1 VAYSDPAT
9 GNQLAYLEALHRQLR
24 GEVTP
29 SFTDGLNRKQASVM
43 IDEAKGLLL
52 QKEHAR
58 LMALGLPIPEP
69 APAPPQNVTAIPTD
83 AREEWAARKRDEL
96 AAQQRERRARSDTAT
111 AHLRDRYIAQ
121 FGGPNRYAPP
131 QHMADDH
138 RAFIVLWKATSATP
152 GTNTLAS
159 GDGSAST
166 RATATTCRIEAAPP
180 STAGVA
186 ACRTRSTITRSTTA
200 TRRQSSLPIYEC
212 TTCGSNPVSSPGAEC
227 SSCQAK
233 KVK

>member
-83 AREEWAARKRDEL
+83 ARDEWAARKRDEL

-138 RAFIVLWKATSATP
+138 RAFIVLWKARP
-152 GTNTLAS
+152 GYVSDTGYQYPGEWRWFCFHEGHGHHMSYRGGTTVNGWS
-159 GDGSAST
+159 GCLQNAINHYQKYH
-166 RATATTCRIEAAPP
+166 C
-180 STAGVA
+180 
-186 ACRTRSTITRSTTA
+186 
-200 TRRQSSLPIYEC
+200 
-212 TTCGSNPVSSPGAEC
+212 NPKAE
-227 SSCQAK
+227 
-233 KVK
+233 